1 MPAHQVH
8 EVHPHQVHQRKAS
21 PCTSNAR
28 SVLLTHGNISVSV
41 HTRCTQY
48 VVCIKHT
55 KCTRA
60 ILARQV
66 FVHSEHTKRVHA
78 HQAHRI
84 CACIYVRAYQTHS
97 VRAHQV
103 NRVCACIPSAS
114 VRIASR
120 AQGTCTATAQSVRG
134 HIKCREHVPTVT
146 HSAVQGQVS
155 AVAVGKY

>member
-28 SVLLTHGNISVSV
+28 SVLLTHEMISASV

-84 CACIYVRAYQTHS
+84 CACITNPQYARTSSEQSVRLHTKCKRAYCIKRARYVHSNRTKRARAYQMQ
-97 VRAHQV
+97 R
-103 NRVCACIPSAS
+103 
-114 VRIASR
+114 
-120 AQGTCTATAQSVRG
+120 
-134 HIKCREHVPTVT
+134 REHAPTVT
-146 HSAVQGQVS
+146 HSAVQGLVS
-155 AVAVGKY
+155 ALAVGKY